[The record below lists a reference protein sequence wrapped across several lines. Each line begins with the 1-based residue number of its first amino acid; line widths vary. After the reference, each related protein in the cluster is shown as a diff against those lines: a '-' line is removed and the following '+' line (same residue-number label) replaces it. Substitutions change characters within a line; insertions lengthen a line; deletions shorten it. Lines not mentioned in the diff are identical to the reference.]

1 MKMRVV
7 TKAIPVD
14 TGRKLNE
21 HKTFKKTSRTSSG
34 RLMSVQLTSCVYGS
48 NNERVEETQN
58 DSEKEMTYSSTYF
71 TKP

>member
-34 RLMSVQLTSCVYGS
+34 RLMSVQLTSCVYGN
-48 NNERVEETQN
+48 NNEGVEETQN

-71 TKP
+71 AKP

>member
-1 MKMRVV
+1 MK
-7 TKAIPVD
+7 KCYIPLLKENSQNVKINVLKR
-14 TGRKLNE
+14 TYP
-21 HKTFKKTSRTSSG
+21 SRTSSG

-71 TKP
+71 AKP